1 MVAFVL
7 SAWSCWEGTGLE
19 PAPQSVERKA
29 KGVLSLLCLC
39 GGIFLSLITKC
50 DEQVLTAHLTPVLR
64 KHTNKNTF
72 WI

>member
-39 GGIFLSLITKC
+39 GGIFLCLITKC